1 MSALKICFGIKDKKE
16 TVCLYSHPLFR
27 QAFTPMGAGRTDKS
41 REPRLP
47 LLVLVGA
54 MEVAP
59 RPLLLLNVPL
69 QLIPQDVARAI
80 FGNMNSL
87 KSSPFFQPSISF
99 LSY

>member
-27 QAFTPMGAGRTDKS
+27 QAFTPMGAGRTHKS

-59 RPLLLLNVPL
+59 RPLLLNVPL
-69 QLIPQDVARAI
+69 QLIPQEVARAI

>member
-1 MSALKICFGIKDKKE
+1 MSALKICFGIKDRKE
-16 TVCLYSHPLFR
+16 TVCLYSHPLLR
-27 QAFTPMGAGRTDKS
+27 QVFTPMGAGRADKS
-41 REPRLP
+41 GEPRLP

-54 MEVAP
+54 PEVAP
-59 RPLLLLNVPL
+59 RPLLLNVPL
-69 QLIPQDVARAI
+69 QLIPQEVARAI